1 MTRLLREYQQPAER
15 LLTMVNLEAVRDEI
29 KAAAVACDGTP
40 TAKFV
45 AVLVAAGI
53 TDTKD
58 IAAILGVGERA
69 VQKVRKANSGT
80 PNHSSPNQSSRTT
93 VRNEPQ
99 DANHSSEPNHSSP
112 KSEPQ
117 FGSEPRVRARIE
129 TPSGLLSQ
137 FENLDSP
144 QPPKGPTPRDAL
156 TAFEAYNAT
165 ALRCGLPQAA
175 KLTPDR
181 QRKIIARLRDYGLDG
196 WRQALANI
204 ERSSF
209 LTGGTKECFRA
220 DLDFMVQPKSFGKL
234 HDGGYGNGRH
244 APAPATARSP
254 VRWIAPTPEELRAI
268 NA

>member
-80 PNHSSPNQSSRTT
+80 PNHSSPNQGSRTT

-117 FGSEPRVRARIE
+117 FVSEPRVRARIE
-129 TPSGLLSQ
+129 TPSGLLSH
-137 FENLDSP
+137 EDIGLDSP
-144 QPPKGPTPRDAL
+144 PSGPPKPKAKPKSERGKRLALDWQLPDEWRDWTRIHFAHASDAQIETEAEKFRDFWHAKSGQGATKL
-156 TAFEAYNAT
+156 DWQATWRNWCRTAFAPRASAYPINTGRASWDEQRAKKQADT
-165 ALRCGLPQAA
+165 RAFMERMGL
-175 KLTPDR
+175 
-181 QRKIIARLRDYGLDG
+181 
-196 WRQALANI
+196 
-204 ERSSF
+204 S
-209 LTGGTKECFRA
+209 TGA
-220 DLDFMVQPKSFGKL
+220 VQ
-234 HDGGYGNGRH
+234 
-244 APAPATARSP
+244 
-254 VRWIAPTPEELRAI
+254 
-268 NA
+268 